1 MCWNLIGRG
10 FHLTLAL
17 AEKNLKVRPDSS
29 ISAFIYQIMI
39 ECLANP
45 EDIEAHMTSV
55 HANPH
60 DIDWSSERQKVI
72 G

>member
-1 MCWNLIGRG
+1 MLDPQGRCL
-10 FHLTLAL
+10 HPTLAL
-17 AEKNLKVRPDSS
+17 YEKSQSEPRIIV
-29 ISAFIYQIMI
+29 SAFIYQIMM
-39 ECLANP
+39 ECLENP
-45 EDIEAHMTSV
+45 EDIEAPMTGM